1 MYRRYDL
8 ERVDRCPIDIYVSS
22 NMPYPYPYKLGK
34 PANQTPKIRESCTTW
49 IQDSGIGD
57 DTTNEDVLSLA
68 DEYDAD
74 FVIPCD
80 ELHDQ
85 EATTEAVHEF
95 LELYDDSDVRATPMI
110 PLQPPYDQ
118 HYRELPDFPAYCLG
132 GIAFDY
138 SPREQVEA
146 IHTFRN
152 AAGES
157 PYVHALGV
165 GGSMTVV
172 NAVANTPGL
181 VQSVDCSTPEQA
193 AINGSL
199 VDAELKQ
206 KPMSILNGTG
216 SSRGRYS
223 LAETNAYQLTDAYT
237 KATRSSMDLGA
248 WC

>member
-1 MYRRYDL
+1 MYRSYDL
-8 ERVDRCPIDIYVSS
+8 ERVNRCPIDIYVAS

-57 DTTNEDVLSLA
+57 DTTNKDVLQLA
-68 DEYDAD
+68 NEYDAD
-74 FVIPCD
+74 FVVPCD

-85 EATTEAVHEF
+85 PATTKAVHEF

-110 PLQPPYDQ
+110 PLQPPYDK
-118 HYRELPDFPAYCLG
+118 HYTELPDYPAYCLG

-138 SPREQVEA
+138 SAREQVQELQR
-146 IHTFRN
+146 FRRV
-152 AAGES
+152 AGNS
-157 PYVHALGV
+157 PYAHALGI

-172 NAVANTPGL
+172 NAIANNPSL

-193 AINGSL
+193 AINGC
-199 VDAELKQ
+199 VIDAELKHRNI
-206 KPMSILNGTG
+206 SILNGEG

-237 KATRSSMDLGA
+237 RATRSKMSLGA